1 MARIDY
7 PDPTTLSERTQRALE
22 RMPPLN
28 VFRMLSHA
36 DSSFVYFL
44 KMTGA
49 LWNEADLS
57 ARQRELA
64 ILHVAQLTGAEY
76 EWHQHTAIALRSD
89 VTQAEIDAIEAGRLG
104 APEFGAADAALLAM
118 TGAIVTSPRSD
129 EATFA
134 AAREHLSSRALVE
147 LHLLAGAYASL
158 ARLMTN
164 LELEI
169 DEQLG
174 VDMIRTT
181 PGDVASA

>member
-7 PDPTTLSERTQRALE
+7 PDPATLSERTQSALQ
-22 RMPPLN
+22 RMPALN

-36 DSSFVYFL
+36 DSSFVPFL

-49 LWNEADLS
+49 LWNESDLS

-89 VTQAEIDAIEAGRLG
+89 VTQPEIDAIEAGNVR
-104 APEFGAADAALLAM
+104 APSFGDPDAALLAM
-118 TGAIVTSPRSD
+118 TAAIVTSPRSD
-129 EATFA
+129 DATFA

-147 LHLLAGAYASL
+147 LHLLAGVYASL
-158 ARLMTN
+158 AHLMTN

-169 DEQLG
+169 DDQLG
-174 VDMIRTT
+174 VDMIQTS
-181 PGDVASA
+181 PEDIWKS